1 MSYSIEN
8 EVQHKNEKERYSS
21 SLKDIISR
29 GVMRGEEC
37 TKTTTSPSIF
47 GELEGCHPDNA
58 KILNPYI

>member
-1 MSYSIEN
+1 MRSST
-8 EVQHKNEKERYSS
+8 KKEKEKYSS
-21 SLKDIISR
+21 SLKDIIPR

-47 GELEGCHPDNA
+47 GELEGYHPDNT